1 MSTLAFNSPVDFSA
15 DVQVLYQKAVV
26 SIIAGLNSERD
37 YGRVSLVIT
46 ATARRRLLAG
56 TVDAATTVSL
66 DSASQVEAAAGSVN
80 GNSLGAAL
88 SGYNIVLLAMTP
100 VETSGGLQ
108 RTSTTV
114 STTSTPQETNTS
126 IPISTPGPQGLNP
139 MVVGLAVGVGLLF
152 LIFLVCT
159 VVYLGWYRKP
169 SREDVGHEV
178 VYNFPMPKIH
188 SETVL
193 V

>member
-1 MSTLAFNSPVDFSA
+1 VDFSA

-26 SIIAGLNSERD
+26 SIIAGFDSERD

-66 DSASQVEAAAGSVN
+66 DSANQVEAAAGSVN
-80 GNSLGAAL
+80 ANSLGAAL

-126 IPISTPGPQGLNP
+126 IPMSTPGPQGLDP
-139 MVVGLAVGVGLLF
+139 MVVGLAVGGGLLF
-152 LIFLVCT
+152 ILLVA
-159 VVYLGWYRKP
+159 VAVYVCCYREP
-169 SREDVGHEV
+169 SREDLGYEMARS
-178 VYNFPMPKIH
+178 FQMPRIH
-188 SETVL
+188 LETKFVWESNINL
-193 V
+193 

>member
-1 MSTLAFNSPVDFSA
+1 MDFS
-15 DVQVLYQKAVV
+15 DGLQLLYQKAVV
-26 SIIAGLNSERD
+26 SIIAGLDSERD

-66 DSASQVEAAAGSVN
+66 DSARQMESAAGSVN
-80 GNSLGAAL
+80 ANSLGAAL
-88 SGYNIVLLAMTP
+88 SRYNIVLLAMTA
-100 VETSGGLQ
+100 VETSGEILK
-108 RTSTTV
+108 TSTTA
-114 STTSTPQETNTS
+114 TTTQAPQETTTS
-126 IPISTPGPQGLNP
+126 IPTSTPGPQGLNP

-169 SREDVGHEV
+169 SREDIDYEV
-178 VYNFPMPKIH
+178 EYSFPMPKIH
-188 SETVL
+188 SETIFV
-193 V
+193 